1 VNTVKPNL
9 AAQTSDEADNDG
21 TRYVPAMSDTVDL
34 VERSGDLAPIE
45 AALGAAEAG
54 DGSLAL
60 VHGPAGIGKTA
71 LLGAATDLARSGGL
85 AVFSATGTEL
95 EQEFPFGVVRQL
107 YGRAYRESAGA
118 NGGHAVSAVF
128 APGPAA
134 DSSDV
139 SFQVL
144 DGLYWLVADTAEEKP
159 LLLALDDA
167 QWSDEP
173 SLRHL
178 LYLCRRLEGLAV
190 AVVMAK
196 RSGEGSGSSALED
209 LRELAAAEVH
219 LSPLSHEG
227 ATALIEQ
234 ALGEPPSA
242 AFVSDALRQTGGYPL
257 YLGELL
263 RVAGERGI
271 TPDDNSAPE
280 LESIDADGLAR
291 HVWRRIES
299 LGADAGAVVG
309 SVAVLG
315 EEAEPG
321 RIGRLADLSA
331 ARVAEAVEGLAACG
345 VLEPGEPPRFTHPIV
360 RGAIEARL
368 PAATLDSW
376 HRKAA
381 RLLDREGADV
391 RAVTAHLMR
400 CNPQREAWAVE
411 RLREFAAMV
420 LRQGAPESA
429 ALALRRALEE
439 DSPRDVR
446 IAVLGELAR
455 AEDAAGSARAA
466 LDRLD
471 DAVRLADDDEMR
483 AEIAIS
489 RAKILS
495 SIGCFDEAQATLDTA
510 LENLHE
516 LPPSLEQRIDAE
528 LITYA
533 LVSTGARDRGLERL
547 ARYEGRVPEG
557 AAAQAVLTAMA
568 VASFYTWQP
577 TSEAAALAERALRAG
592 GLADGDLSAQVWISA
607 VWMLIFSDRI
617 DLAYEYASRELP
629 RVRREGHVREIGAV
643 ETTLAYIAWR
653 RGDIPEAVSRGEA
666 AVAVNETTT
675 HKSLSNG
682 TLAGA
687 LLDAG
692 ELAAVADTLEATPP
706 RQWAASAFGST
717 ALLFARARLR
727 LEEGRRAAGEADHG
741 EMRHRAEAIAPGIRA
756 PDDAWRIMAVTLAY
770 RRGDLDRARGL
781 AEQALDWARKFGD
794 AGYLGQALRAA
805 APLSGPGR
813 ELELLRE
820 AVELLESSSHRLE
833 YAWALIDLGATL
845 RRRGERAA
853 AREPLSEG
861 LEIAH
866 RCGAGIAVSQA
877 LEELRASG
885 ARPRRA
891 VREGPEALT
900 PSEARVAVL
909 AAKGRSNR
917 EIAQELYVTL
927 KTVENA
933 LGKAYAKLGI
943 SGRGARQALPEALGA
958 LHEGS

>member
-1 VNTVKPNL
+1 MP
-9 AAQTSDEADNDG
+9 
-21 TRYVPAMSDTVDL
+21 DTMDL

-45 AALGAAEAG
+45 AALASAEAG
-54 DGSLAL
+54 EGSLTL
-60 VHGPAGIGKTA
+60 IRGPAGIGKTA
-71 LLGAATDLARSGGL
+71 LLGAAAGLARSRGVTVL
-85 AVFSATGTEL
+85 SATGTEL
-95 EQEFPFGVVRQL
+95 EREFPFGVVRQL

-118 NGGHAVSAVF
+118 NGGRAVFAVF

-139 SFQVL
+139 SFQIL

-173 SLRHL
+173 SQRHL

-190 AVVMAK
+190 AVVMAE
-196 RSGEGSGSSALED
+196 RSGDDSGSLALED
-209 LRELAAAEVH
+209 LRELADAEVH

-227 ATALIEQ
+227 AAGLIEQ

-242 AFVSDALRQTGGYPL
+242 GFVSGALRQTGGYPL

-271 TPDDNSAPE
+271 TPDDDSALE

-321 RIGRLADLSA
+321 RIGRLAELPA
-331 ARVAEAVEGLAACG
+331 ARVADAVEGLVACG
-345 VLEPGEPPRFTHPIV
+345 VLEAGGPPRFTHPIV

-368 PAATLDSW
+368 PAATLDNW
-376 HRKAA
+376 HRQAA
-381 RLLDREGADV
+381 RLLDYEGGDV
-391 RAVTAHLMR
+391 RAVAGHLMK
-400 CNPQREAWAVE
+400 CNPQGEEWAVE
-411 RLREFAAMV
+411 RLREFAAAV
-420 LRQGAPESA
+420 RSQGAPESA
-429 ALALRRALEE
+429 ALALRRALAEE
-439 DSPRDVR
+439 LPQAVR
-446 IAVLGELAR
+446 VSVLGELAG
-455 AEDAAGSARAA
+455 AEDATGSAPAA
-466 LDRLD
+466 LGHLD
-471 DAVRLADDDEMR
+471 DALRLAGDDETR

-495 SIGCFDEAQATLDTA
+495 SLGCFDEAQATLDAA
-510 LENLHE
+510 LEDLHE
-516 LPPSLEQRIDAE
+516 LHPSLVQRIDAE

-533 LVSTGARDRGLERL
+533 LVSTDARDRGLERL

-607 VWMLIFSDRI
+607 VWMLIFSDRM

-653 RGDIPEAVSRGEA
+653 RGDIPEAVSRGQA

-682 TLAGA
+682 TLAAA

-706 RQWAASAFGST
+706 GQWAASAFGSI

-727 LEEGRRAAGEADHG
+727 LEEGRLDEVEADIE
-741 EMRHRAEAIAPGIRA
+741 EMRRRAEAIAPGIRA
-756 PDDAWRIMAVTLAY
+756 PDDAWRIMAVTFAY

-805 APLSGPGR
+805 APLSEPAG

-833 YAWALIDLGATL
+833 YAWALIDLGAAL
-845 RRRGERAA
+845 RRRGERTA
-853 AREPLSEG
+853 ARERLAKG
-861 LEIAH
+861 LDIAY
-866 RCGAGIAVSQA
+866 RCGAGLAVSRA
-877 LEELRASG
+877 LDELRASG

-900 PSEARVAVL
+900 PGEARVAVL
-909 AAKGRSNR
+909 AAKGHTNR

-943 SGRGARQALPEALGA
+943 SGRGARQALPEALGP